1 MISNQILQNTIDGL
15 KNITRKEL
23 SVVEKEGKVIATT
36 EENMIGRQI
45 ETVENFVISQ
55 AESQLILGY
64 QYFKIYDNG
73 VPEYV
78 IQVKGEDEE
87 GYKIGK
93 IAAFQIQSLFWLR
106 QGRPQLHRQY
116 PCRFPDRFFP
126 GRQRLYFARN
136 RQMLL

>member
-1 MISNQILQNTIDGL
+1 MISNQILQSTIDGL
-15 KNITRKEL
+15 KSITRKEL

-45 ETVENFVISQ
+45 DAVENFISSP

-78 IQVKGEDEE
+78 IQVKGGGRIRLSD
-87 GYKIGK
+87 
-93 IAAFQIQSLFWLR
+93 R
-106 QGRPQLHRQY
+106 QD
-116 PCRFPDRFFP
+116 CRIPDSEP
-126 GRQRLYFARN
+126 SGCV
-136 RQMLL
+136 

>member
-1 MISNQILQNTIDGL
+1 MISNQILQSTIDGL
-15 KNITRKEL
+15 KSITRKEL

-45 ETVENFVISQ
+45 DAVENFISSP

-78 IQVKGEDEE
+78 IQVKGEDES
-87 GYKIGK
+87 GYQIGK
-93 IAAFQIQSLFWLR
+93 I
-106 QGRPQLHRQY
+106 
-116 PCRFPDRFFP
+116 
-126 GRQRLYFARN
+126 
-136 RQMLL
+136 